1 MFLKS
6 TGKGYSKGPLHF
18 WKVVND
24 TNQDEKDVESILS
37 VEVDEA
43 QRQAMWENAKR
54 VFQESGLA
62 EMLKILN
69 KNALKGRGSFYEYD
83 SMILFKWGTS
93 STRRHMWFEV
103 RGNTIRF
110 RLAPHRKCVI
120 TAPICDGEYHTFTS
134 AMWADR
140 EFLLNELNKYYARPI
155 AETSSD

>member
-1 MFLKS
+1 MN
-6 TGKGYSKGPLHF
+6 
-18 WKVVND
+18 V
-24 TNQDEKDVESILS
+24 TNQDEKHVESILS

-43 QRQAMWENAKR
+43 QRQAVRENAKR
-54 VFQESGLA
+54 VLQESGLA

-83 SMILFKWGTS
+83 SMILLKWGTS
-93 STRRHMWFEV
+93 YTRRHMWIEV
-103 RGNTIRF
+103 NGQTIRF
-110 RLAPHRKCVI
+110 RLAPHRKCAI

-140 EFLLNELNKYYARPI
+140 EFLLNELNTYYARPI

>member
-1 MFLKS
+1 
-6 TGKGYSKGPLHF
+6 
-18 WKVVND
+18 VVNV
-24 TNQDEKDVESILS
+24 TNQDEKHVESILS

-43 QRQAMWENAKR
+43 QRQAVRENAKR
-54 VFQESGLA
+54 VLQESGLA

-83 SMILFKWGTS
+83 SMILLKWGTS
-93 STRRHMWFEV
+93 YTRRHMWIEV
-103 RGNTIRF
+103 NGQTIRF
-110 RLAPHRKCVI
+110 RLAPHRKCAI

-140 EFLLNELNKYYARPI
+140 EFLLNELNTYYARPI